1 MIYLAQIIFTGKHT
15 NKVVTD
21 YYLVFGFTKSMAYD
35 RVLKKTTKIHGDA
48 NYVQVSAVRSII

>member
-15 NKVVTD
+15 GKIVTD
-21 YYLVFGFTKSMAYD
+21 YHLVFGFTKSMAYD
-35 RVLKKTTKIHGDA
+35 RVLKKMNKVHGES